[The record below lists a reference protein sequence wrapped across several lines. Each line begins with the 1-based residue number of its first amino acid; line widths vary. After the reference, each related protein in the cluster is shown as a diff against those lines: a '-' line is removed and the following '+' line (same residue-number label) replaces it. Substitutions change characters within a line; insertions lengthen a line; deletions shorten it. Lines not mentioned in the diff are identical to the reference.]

1 MKNQKLL
8 TIVLVVLLFLLAFLV
23 LYQKNNSLK
32 EFDSPTI
39 SFIYPKG
46 YKEQPKP
53 QPGKNQAKTLAE
65 LHTENSESIIVFAKE
80 EAAIKGANL
89 LKVNFLSFLESNAE
103 KKFPIVYKN
112 YQKQKTE
119 RIRISGHEATLVSF
133 SYTGRDDETKV
144 YVNLFIF
151 PLTNDAYYLTIQSTD
166 KAKLDTDT
174 KIIQPTIKFKQY

>member
-8 TIVLVVLLFLLAFLV
+8 AIVLVVVLFLFAFLL
-23 LYQKNNSLK
+23 LYQKNSSLK
-32 EFDSPTI
+32 EFDSPAL
-39 SFIYPKG
+39 SFKYPKE
-46 YKEQPKP
+46 YKEQPIQK
-53 QPGKNQAKTLAE
+53 QNKNQAETLAE
-65 LHTENSESIIVFAKE
+65 LRTENSESMIVFAKE

-89 LKVNFLSFLESNAE
+89 LKINFLDFLERNAE

-119 RIRISGHEATLVSF
+119 RIRISGHEATLMSF

-166 KAKLDTDT
+166 KSKLDSDT
-174 KIIQPTIKFKQY
+174 KIIQPTIKFK